1 MVLQERAGLLYPH
14 RCSFSGRSDLRA
26 QQSQFSM
33 GNGYVL
39 EPLLD
44 PSCSRHRARRWS
56 RRLFRHHGVTA
67 EALKGVVF
75 SCEPWARRLPA
86 QLNHLLSLSE
96 LLGFEGVELWLLV
109 RDPLDHAISVYGQM
123 VKRHGFTGDL
133 EDWLEIYD
141 FPDAL
146 LNFLE
151 IVQSNIGNISLKVDH
166 YGRNKSSLVELMK
179 LWLSLPSDICYHE
192 PKSAF
197 VNRSL
202 TLQEIN
208 LMRHLNARD
217 PALARLVGERLVDQ
231 LPAIRAEV
239 LLPSSWIEQ
248 RFIARW
254 QNTVNQ
260 INSLLPESAFLNLG
274 SLSED
279 SLFKAE
285 HAIPSEESIVSLS
298 CDQLDCILDAI
309 LFGQKHSL

>member
-1 MVLQERAGLLYPH
+1 
-14 RCSFSGRSDLRA
+14 
-26 QQSQFSM
+26 M

-44 PSCSRHRARRWS
+44 PCCSPRRARRWS
-56 RRLFRHHGVTA
+56 RRLFRHHGFSA
-67 EALKGVVF
+67 DILNGIVF
-75 SCEPWARRLPA
+75 SCEPWTRRLPA
-86 QLNHLLSLSE
+86 QLKNLLAQSE
-96 LLGFEGVELWLLV
+96 LLGFDGVELWLLV

-123 VKRHGFTGDL
+123 VKRHGFSGSL

-151 IVQSNIGNISLKVDH
+151 IVESHVGNISLRVDH

-179 LWLSLPSDICYHE
+179 LWLSLPPDICYNE

-202 TLQEIN
+202 TLQELN

-217 PALARLVGERLVDQ
+217 PALARRVGERLVDQ
-231 LPAIRAEV
+231 LPAIRAEF

-260 INSLLPESAFLNLG
+260 INSLLPDAAFLNLA
-274 SLSED
+274 SLSETFL
-279 SLFKAE
+279 SKVE
-285 HAIPSEESIVSLS
+285 HAASSEESMISLS

-309 LFGQKHSL
+309 ILGQKHSL